1 VKILLTRPAA
11 QAQATANL
19 LNGSGIETSCFAV
32 QRMESTLPEAL
43 QAATAAI
50 FADAAPI
57 HGFIFISANAV
68 EFGWPWL
75 KDLSLS
81 RCYCVGAATTQALRS
96 RLIQAVEII
105 QPENQFD
112 SEGLLAMPQLVN
124 VSGQRLIIIRGLGLT
139 LGRDLLGSVL
149 RQRGARVEDAFCYI
163 RTVESADNMD
173 FSAIQAQL
181 NTGEITLINVQS
193 GETLSAFVTLFA
205 PTLKQYENWR
215 LLVPHH
221 RIAALAAKSG
231 FKRVEVT
238 GVGDNCLKSYL
249 IHEASHGN
257 HA

>member
-1 VKILLTRPAA
+1 MKILLTRPAA
-11 QAQATANL
+11 QAKATADL
-19 LNGSGIETSCFAV
+19 LNACGIETSCFAV
-32 QRMESTLPEAL
+32 QRMEGTLPDGL
-43 QAATAAI
+43 HAATAAI
-50 FADAAPI
+50 FADTTPI

-75 KDLSLS
+75 TNLSLS
-81 RCYCVGAATTQALRS
+81 RCYCVGIATTQALRS
-96 RLIQAVEII
+96 RLTQAVEII
-105 QPENQFD
+105 QPESQFD
-112 SEGLLAMPQLVN
+112 SEGLLAMPQLAD

-139 LGRDLLGSVL
+139 PGRDLLGSVL
-149 RQRGARVEDAFCYI
+149 RQRGARVDDAFCYV
-163 RTVESADNMD
+163 RTVESPDNSG

-205 PTLKQYENWR
+205 PTLKQRENWR